1 VSLVVEILSTGD
13 ELLTGQVVDTNSA
26 WLMDRLWDAG
36 VMVRRKTLVGDDRDD
51 LLAALRETTAR
62 ADLVVMSGGMGAT
75 EDDLTRECVAAAMG
89 VPLDEDAASLAAIE
103 VRYREL
109 GRAMTPNNARLA
121 RFPRGA
127 TILQNRFGTAPA
139 FIVRL
144 GRAELVCLPGVR
156 SEYRGLCSEA
166 VLPRVA
172 VRVGGGA
179 VASRLVKLFG
189 IWEAHADE
197 RMRPVM
203 DAPEHRDVRF
213 GYRPHWPE
221 IHVKWSVSGRE
232 AEERADR
239 ILREVRRL
247 FGDAI
252 FAEGRQELAELVVER
267 LVARGE
273 RVAIAE
279 DCTGGA
285 LTGMMTCVP
294 SGTATVDLGVVACAD
309 AMKTAVLAVPAEA
322 LRAHGA
328 PSEAVARAMAE
339 GARAWAGAA
348 WGIAVAGVA
357 GRGGGGGAANPAEGA
372 CLAISSSSGTR
383 SWTRTY
389 LGEHERFRITAAYD
403 VLNQLRLVIR

>member
-1 VSLVVEILSTGD
+1 MTRGVAGTSALGAARVSLVVEILATGD

-36 VMVRRKTLVGDDRDD
+36 FMVRRKTLVGDDRED
-51 LLAALRETTAR
+51 LLAALHETTAR
-62 ADLVVMSGGMGAT
+62 ADLVVMSGG
-75 EDDLTRECVAAAMG
+75 R
-89 VPLDEDAASLAAIE
+89 
-103 VRYREL
+103 
-109 GRAMTPNNARLA
+109 
-121 RFPRGA
+121 A
-127 TILQNRFGTAPA
+127 TILPNRFGTAPA

-156 SEYRGLCSEA
+156 AEYRGLCDEA

-172 VRVGGGA
+172 ARAGGGA

-213 GYRPHWPE
+213 GYRAHWPE
-221 IHVKWSVSGRE
+221 IHVKWSVSGRK
-232 AEERADR
+232 AEERAER

-247 FGDAI
+247 FGEAI
-252 FAEGRQELAELVVER
+252 FAEGRQELAQLVVER

-285 LTGMMTCVP
+285 VAEMMTSSP
-294 SGTATVDLGVVACAD
+294 GATAAVDLGVVACAD
-309 AMKTAVLAVPAEA
+309 AMKTELLAVPAA
-322 LRAHGA
+322 TLRAHGA
-328 PSEAVARAMAE
+328 PSEAVACAMAE
-339 GARAWAGAA
+339 GARARSGAA

-357 GRGGGGGAANPAEGA
+357 GPGGTESSAVVA
-372 CLAISSSSGTR
+372 CLAISSRAGTR
-383 SWTRTY
+383 SWARKY
-389 LGEHERFRITAAYD
+389 LGERERFRTTAAYD
-403 VLNQLRLVIR
+403 ILNQLRLVIR

>member
-1 VSLVVEILSTGD
+1 MVVEILATGD

-26 WLMDRLWDAG
+26 WLMDRLWDVG
-36 VMVRRKTLVGDDRDD
+36 VMVRRKTLVGDDRGD

-62 ADLVVMSGGMGAT
+62 AELVVMSGGLGAT

-89 VPLDEDAASLAAIE
+89 VPLDEDAPSLAAIE
-103 VRYREL
+103 ARYREL
-109 GRAMTPNNARLA
+109 GRDMTSNNARLA
-121 RFPRGA
+121 RFPHGA
-127 TILQNRFGTAPA
+127 TILPNRFGTAPA

-156 SEYRGLCSEA
+156 AEYRGLCEEA

-172 VRVGGGA
+172 ARVTGGA

-189 IWEAHADE
+189 IWEAQADE
-197 RMRPVM
+197 RMRPLM
-203 DAPEHRDVRF
+203 DAPAHREVRF
-213 GYRPHWPE
+213 GYRAHWPE
-221 IHVKWSVSGRE
+221 IHVKWSVSGTE

-252 FAEGRQELAELVVER
+252 FAEGKQELAELVVER

-285 LTGMMTCVP
+285 LTALMTRV
-294 SGTATVDLGVVACAD
+294 SGAAAAVDLGVIACAD
-309 AMKTAVLAVPAEA
+309 AMKTELLAVPAA
-322 LRAHGA
+322 TLRAHGA
-328 PSEAVARAMAE
+328 TSEQVACAMAE
-339 GARAWAGAA
+339 GARARAGAA

-357 GRGGGGGAANPAEGA
+357 GPRGAAEDPAGVA
-372 CLAISSSSGTR
+372 SLAISSAEGTR
-383 SWTRTY
+383 SWARTY
-389 LGEHERFRITAAYD
+389 LGERDRFRATAAYD
-403 VLNQLRLVIR
+403 VLNELRLVIR

>member
-1 VSLVVEILSTGD
+1 MSLVVEILATGD

-36 VMVRRKTLVGDDRDD
+36 VMVRRKTLVGDDCDD

-62 ADLVVMSGGMGAT
+62 ADLVVMSGGLGAT
-75 EDDLTRECVAAAMG
+75 EDDSTRECVAAAMG
-89 VPLDEDAASLAAIE
+89 VPLDEDAASLATIE
-103 VRYREL
+103 ARYREL
-109 GRAMTPNNARLA
+109 GRALTPNNARLA

-127 TILQNRFGTAPA
+127 TILHNRFGTAPA

-156 SEYRGLCSEA
+156 TEYRGLCDEA

-172 VRVGGGA
+172 ARVGGGA

-213 GYRPHWPE
+213 GYRAHWPE
-221 IHVKWSVSGRE
+221 IHVKWNVSGRE
-232 AEERADR
+232 AEERAER

-252 FAEGRQELAELVVER
+252 FAEGRQELAQVVVER

-279 DCTGGA
+279 DWTGGA
-285 LTGMMTCVP
+285 VAEMMTSVL
-294 SGTATVDLGVVACAD
+294 GATTAVDLGVVACAD
-309 AMKTAVLAVPAEA
+309 AMKMELLAVPAA
-322 LRAHGA
+322 TMQAHGA
-328 PSEAVARAMAE
+328 ASEEVACAMAE
-339 GARAWAGAA
+339 GARARSRAT
-348 WGIAVAGVA
+348 WGIAIAGVP
-357 GRGGGGGAANPAEGA
+357 GPGGGAENPAGVA
-372 CLAISSSSGTR
+372 CLAISSRAGTR
-383 SWTRTY
+383 SWHRTY
-389 LGEHERFRITAAYD
+389 LGEHEQFRMTAAYD

>member
-1 VSLVVEILSTGD
+1 MVVEILATGD

-26 WLMDRLWDAG
+26 WLMDRLWDVG
-36 VMVRRKTLVGDDRDD
+36 VMVRRKTLVGDDRGD

-62 ADLVVMSGGMGAT
+62 AELVVMSGGLGAT

-89 VPLDEDAASLAAIE
+89 VPLDEDAPSLAAIE
-103 VRYREL
+103 ARYREL
-109 GRAMTPNNARLA
+109 GRDMTSNNARLA

-127 TILQNRFGTAPA
+127 TILPNRFGTAPA

-156 SEYRGLCSEA
+156 AEYRGLCEEA

-172 VRVGGGA
+172 ARVTGGA

-189 IWEAHADE
+189 IWEAQADE
-197 RMRPVM
+197 RMRPLM
-203 DAPEHRDVRF
+203 DAPAHREVRF
-213 GYRPHWPE
+213 GYRAHWPE
-221 IHVKWSVSGRE
+221 IHVKWSVSGTE

-252 FAEGRQELAELVVER
+252 FAEGKQELAELVVER

-285 LTGMMTCVP
+285 LTALMTRV
-294 SGTATVDLGVVACAD
+294 SGAAAAVDLGVIACAD
-309 AMKTAVLAVPAEA
+309 AMKTELLAVPAA
-322 LRAHGA
+322 TLRAHGA
-328 PSEAVARAMAE
+328 TSEQVACAMAE
-339 GARAWAGAA
+339 GARARAGAA

-357 GRGGGGGAANPAEGA
+357 GPRGAAEDPAGVA
-372 CLAISSSSGTR
+372 SLAISSAEGTR
-383 SWTRTY
+383 SWARTY
-389 LGEHERFRITAAYD
+389 LGERDRFRATAAYD
-403 VLNQLRLVIR
+403 VLNELRLVIR